1 MSLRISDF
9 FWEDL
14 IEEQHRWSIEQMA
27 MFYQTTEEEVISALV
42 KANEKFAT
50 DPRSACYRDPD
61 LDGQGSATDSVPE
74 TPCRDVQ
81 RDSGKARDKGSP

>member
-61 LDGQGSATDSVPE
+61 LDGQGSATDSVSE
-74 TPCRDVQ
+74 TPCGDVQ
-81 RDSGKARDKGSP
+81 RDPGKAGNKGSP

>member
-50 DPRSACYRDPD
+50 DPRSTCYRDSD
-61 LDGQGSATDSVPE
+61 LDGQGSTSNSIPE
-74 TPCRDVQ
+74 TSRGNVQ
-81 RDSGKARDKGSP
+81 RDSAKAGNQGGP

>member
-61 LDGQGSATDSVPE
+61 LDGQGSAIDSVPE
-74 TPCRDVQ
+74 TPCGDVQ

>member
-50 DPRSACYRDPD
+50 DPRSTCYSDSD
-61 LDGQGSATDSVPE
+61 IDGQGSATDSVPE
-74 TPCRDVQ
+74 TPCGDVQ
-81 RDSGKARDKGSP
+81 RDSGKVRDKGSP

>member
-61 LDGQGSATDSVPE
+61 IHVEGSAPDSLPE
-74 TPCRDVQ
+74 GPCGDVQ
-81 RDSGKARDKGSP
+81 RNSGKARDKGSP

>member
-14 IEEQHRWSIEQMA
+14 IEEQHRWSIDQIA

-50 DPRSACYRDPD
+50 DPRSTCYSDPD
-61 LDGQGSATDSVPE
+61 IDGQGSTSNSIPE
-74 TPCRDVQ
+74 TSRGDVQ
-81 RDSGKARDKGSP
+81 RDSAEARNKSSP

>member
-14 IEEQHRWSIEQMA
+14 IEEQHRWSIDQIA

-50 DPRSACYRDPD
+50 DPRSTCYRDPD
-61 LDGQGSATDSVPE
+61 LDGQGSTSNSIPE
-74 TPCRDVQ
+74 TSRGNVQ
-81 RDSGKARDKGSP
+81 RDSAKARNQSSP

>member
-61 LDGQGSATDSVPE
+61 LDGQGSATDSVLE
-74 TPCRDVQ
+74 TPCGDVQ

>member
-74 TPCRDVQ
+74 TPCGDVQ
-81 RDSGKARDKGSP
+81 RHTGKARDKGCP

>member
-1 MSLRISDF
+1 MWQTNHEFKNLRF

-50 DPRSACYRDPD
+50 DPRSTCYSDSDITAKD
-61 LDGQGSATDSVPE
+61 LPLIPT
-74 TPCRDVQ
+74 
-81 RDSGKARDKGSP
+81 

>member
-1 MSLRISDF
+1 MGLRISDF

-61 LDGQGSATDSVPE
+61 IHVEGSTPDSLPE
-74 TPCRDVQ
+74 GPCGDVQ
-81 RDSGKARDKGSP
+81 RNSGKARDKGSA

>member
-50 DPRSACYRDPD
+50 DPRSTCYSDPD
-61 LDGQGSATDSVPE
+61 HDGQGSAIDSVSK
-74 TPCRDVQ
+74 TSHGNV
-81 RDSGKARDKGSP
+81 

>member
-50 DPRSACYRDPD
+50 DPRSTCYSDSD

-74 TPCRDVQ
+74 TPCGNVQ
-81 RDSGKARDKGSP
+81 RDPGKARDKGSP

>member
-14 IEEQHRWSIEQMA
+14 IEEQHRWSIDQIA

-74 TPCRDVQ
+74 TPCGDVQ

>member
-61 LDGQGSATDSVPE
+61 IHDEGSTPGPLPE
-74 TPCRDVQ
+74 GPCGDVQ
-81 RDSGKARDKGSP
+81 RNSGKARDKGSP

>member
-74 TPCRDVQ
+74 TPRRDVQ
-81 RDSGKARDKGSP
+81 RDSGKVRYKGSP

>member
-74 TPCRDVQ
+74 TPCGDVQ
-81 RDSGKARDKGSP
+81 RDPRKAGNKGSP

>member
-50 DPRSACYRDPD
+50 DPRSTCYSDSD
-61 LDGQGSATDSVPE
+61 IDGQGSATDSVLE
-74 TPCRDVQ
+74 TPCGDVQ
-81 RDSGKARDKGSP
+81 RNSGKAGNKGSP

>member
-27 MFYQTTEEEVISALV
+27 MFYQTTEEEVISALI

-50 DPRSACYRDPD
+50 DPRSTCYSDSD
-61 LDGQGSATDSVPE
+61 LDVEGSASDSVPE
-74 TPCRDVQ
+74 TSCGDVQ
-81 RDSGKARDKGSP
+81 RNPRKAGNKSSP

>member
-50 DPRSACYRDPD
+50 DPRSTCYSDPD
-61 LDGQGSATDSVPE
+61 IDGQGSTSNSVPE
-74 TPCRDVQ
+74 TSHGNVQ
-81 RDSGKARDKGSP
+81 CDPAEARNKSSP